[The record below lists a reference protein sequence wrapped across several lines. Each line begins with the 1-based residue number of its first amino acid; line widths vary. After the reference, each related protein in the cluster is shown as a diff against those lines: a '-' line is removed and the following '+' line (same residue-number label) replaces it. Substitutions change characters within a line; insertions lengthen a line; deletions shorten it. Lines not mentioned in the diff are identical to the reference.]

1 MKKIFFLC
9 LFCCF
14 QIMAQTTPGTEE
26 YVTEPGLAPLDAV
39 MGYNQPGV
47 HTDVVLVKRNDIMIF
62 EGYEQDRGYSAKT
75 SHLSWS
81 MAKTISGILM
91 AQASVEYKFS
101 LNDPVKK
108 FIPEFQGETKIID
121 LIQMSS
127 GIDFTEQYFGLPV
140 SSDVVRMLYL
150 DGARAGAAGYVKSL
164 PMREKYKPGDHFYY
178 SSGDTNL
185 MMEVL
190 KKVIN
195 DDKKYENYPWDKFFF
210 PLGIQHATF
219 ERDINNVFI
228 GSSYIYMTALD
239 YLRVGELIM
248 NGGKWNQ
255 QQIIPEFYV
264 KLMHTLAP
272 GVSLTPLDGTS
283 SARAYSAQLTTNLPI
298 EIRKMNSEHPDLPTD
313 AVLLLGHQGQVMAVS
328 PSEKLVILRLA
339 FDKGAAFKRNPFLAA
354 VKRLITVNQP
364 DYKTAAD
371 MRSFKE
377 SESKPTQ
384 SLINTKL
391 NILDL
396 WKVPLLIRR
405 YTAKEYCSC
414 RFVVGR
420 THEACY
426 FDVGLTMPVMPKI
439 DVIDGEKGMKK
450 IVTQFFIGDENTAE
464 FTGEKFGCRIL
475 N

>member
-1 MKKIFFLC
+1 MTKVFLLSFFVG
-9 LFCCF
+9 
-14 QIMAQTTPGTEE
+14 IHA
-26 YVTEPGLAPLDAV
+26 LAVVDHV
-39 MGYNQPGV
+39 MGYNQAGV
-47 HTDVVLVKRNDIMIF
+47 HTDVVLVKRNGVMIF
-62 EGYEQDRGYSAKT
+62 EGYDKARGYSPKT

-101 LNDPVKK
+101 LNDAVKK
-108 FIPEFQGETKIID
+108 FIPEFKGETKIID

-150 DGARAGAAGYVKSL
+150 DGAQSGAAGYVKSL
-164 PMREKYKPGDHFYY
+164 PMREKFKPGDHFYY

-195 DDKKYENYPWDKFFF
+195 DDKKYENYPWHKLFL

-219 ERDINNVFI
+219 ERDSNQVFI
-228 GSSYIYMTALD
+228 GSSYIYMSAPD

-248 NGGKWNQ
+248 NGGKWNK

-272 GVSLTPLDGTS
+272 GVSQTPLEGTS
-283 SARAYSAQLTTNLPI
+283 SARAYGAQVTTNLPI
-298 EIRKMNSEHPDLPTD
+298 EIRKMNSEHPDLPAD
-313 AVLLLGHQGQVMAVS
+313 ALLLLGHQGQVMAVS
-328 PSEKLVILRLA
+328 PSEKLVVLRLA
-339 FDKGAAFKRNPFLAA
+339 FDKGAAFNRAPFLAA
-354 VKRLITVNQP
+354 VRQLIIVNQP
-364 DYKTAAD
+364 DYKTASD
-371 MRSFKE
+371 VKQY
-377 SESKPTQ
+377 SESDSRPTP

-414 RFVVGR
+414 RFVAGR
-420 THEACY
+420 THEACT
-426 FDVGLTMPVMPKI
+426 FDVGLTMPLMPKI
-439 DVIDGEKGMKK
+439 DVIESEMGKKK
-450 IVTQFFIGDENTAE
+450 IVTKFFFGDENAVE